1 MKDLHF
7 NNIKIRNKLLMI
19 YFISVFLP
27 IVLTNIIFYY
37 VTSENVKE
45 QKRQDNEL
53 ALTQIFNSFKQ
64 GVEDAAG
71 VASILY
77 SDPYVSELLSQDYE
91 SPIGF
96 IHAYNKYF
104 RDINK
109 YSPVYSTI
117 RSIHLYTDN
126 SSVITA
132 GGIFA
137 IDPSVEGSYWYTFT
151 NEKRKHYPAVTT
163 IMKEGKRDHFAVV
176 RDQNTKDSLYE
187 NIIMIHLNQSFIE
200 LILNNATFE
209 GNLYLINDNG
219 IIEYSNDSGI
229 EWEDQS
235 LLFEDVAISDRATI
249 IRNQYHTQYLNNW
262 TLVGVLSE
270 NNLIDQ
276 VRESRFFILYLAIW
290 NFIIPSMF
298 IIYMTG
304 NIHLRL
310 NKILKKMRQMK
321 NQNFEIIKGE
331 EYKDEIGVLTT
342 EYNRMAM
349 KIKDLIQDVY
359 LVTIQKKDVELQ
371 KKEAQ
376 LKALQSQINPHFLF
390 NVLETIRMR
399 SVLKEENET
408 ASIIQNL
415 AQLLRNS
422 FTWGRDWVLVKEEVQ
437 LIESFLN
444 IQQYRFGD
452 KMSYSIYLPEEVEN
466 MMIPHMII
474 IPFVENASIHGIEP
488 VKEKGKIDI
497 SFHLDK
503 DLLTCMV
510 SDTGIGIKEEKYR
523 AIIQSLTEEE
533 ITGDSIGIKN
543 VYQRLKFYYGERF
556 DFSLESSYQHGTE
569 IKLSIPLFRQ
579 AYRE

>member
-1 MKDLHF
+1 
-7 NNIKIRNKLLMI
+7 
-19 YFISVFLP
+19 
-27 IVLTNIIFYY
+27 
-37 VTSENVKE
+37 
-45 QKRQDNEL
+45 
-53 ALTQIFNSFKQ
+53 
-64 GVEDAAG
+64 
-71 VASILY
+71 
-77 SDPYVSELLSQDYE
+77 
-91 SPIGF
+91 
-96 IHAYNKYF
+96 
-104 RDINK
+104 
-109 YSPVYSTI
+109 
-117 RSIHLYTDN
+117 
-126 SSVITA
+126 
-132 GGIFA
+132 
-137 IDPSVEGSYWYTFT
+137 
-151 NEKRKHYPAVTT
+151 
-163 IMKEGKRDHFAVV
+163 
-176 RDQNTKDSLYE
+176 
-187 NIIMIHLNQSFIE
+187 
-200 LILNNATFE
+200 
-209 GNLYLINDNG
+209 
-219 IIEYSNDSGI
+219 
-229 EWEDQS
+229 
-235 LLFEDVAISDRATI
+235 
-249 IRNQYHTQYLNNW
+249 
-262 TLVGVLSE
+262 
-270 NNLIDQ
+270 
-276 VRESRFFILYLAIW
+276 
-290 NFIIPSMF
+290 
-298 IIYMTG
+298 
-304 NIHLRL
+304 
-310 NKILKKMRQMK
+310 MRQMK

-556 DFSLESSYQHGTE
+556 DFSLESSYQHGTK

-579 AYRE
+579 ADRE